1 MPRAFLS
8 LLPLLFLAYF
18 YCGWKLFHSFTNI
31 LPWPKEQII
40 FYLVG
45 ILCYLNLH
53 PFLLLILHV
62 FKFKKL
68 AKSVR
73 EGFKLWDILFT
84 YPFWIGLILIVEVL
98 PLLLVLDFVKL
109 PFYPFYDR
117 FKSIWLPLQYRVTLA
132 IFAVFLIYVL
142 IRLLLDTNRIRI
154 SRVNYSSRNLPAN
167 LDGLQIVHISDVQA
181 DPRTKP
187 RKVRR
192 YVKKVNRLNPDLIFF
207 TGDLV
212 TSGKKFIALAAEL
225 LGKLE
230 AKYGVFGC
238 LGDHDVW
245 ADSQR
250 VLRHLNEN
258 KITTVEDKNHFV
270 RIGFDSLMVTFI
282 TNTYSR
288 RANLE
293 KLNYLMGQQP
303 RGALDILISH
313 QPSETVIELAAE
325 RGYHIFLAGHTHGGQ
340 VVFKPFG
347 FTLTPPRFE
356 TPYYKGIYGLG
367 RMLVSVNNG
376 LGLTFAPLR
385 YRAPAEVTL
394 IKILKSRR

>member
-1 MPRAFLS
+1 MPRTFLS

-18 YCGWKLFHSFTNI
+18 YCGWKLYHALANI
-31 LPWPKEQII
+31 LTWPKEQIS
-40 FYLVG
+40 FYLIGV
-45 ILCYLNLH
+45 LCYLNLH

-62 FKFKKL
+62 FKFEKL

-73 EGFKLWDILFT
+73 EGFKPWDILFT

-98 PLLLVLDFVKL
+98 PLLLVLDFIKL

-142 IRLLLDTNRIRI
+142 IRLLLDTNRIQI
-154 SRVNYSSRNLPAN
+154 SKVSYSLKSLPEN
-167 LDGLQIVHISDVQA
+167 LDGLKIVHISDVHA
-181 DPRTKP
+181 GPRTKL
-187 RKVRR
+187 RKIRR

-212 TSGKKFIALAAEL
+212 TSGTKFIAPAAEL

-230 AKYGVFGC
+230 AKYGICGC

-245 ADSQR
+245 SDSQQ
-250 VLRHLNEN
+250 VLQHLNDN
-258 KITTVEDKNHFV
+258 DITTLEDKNHFV

-303 RGALDILISH
+303 RGFLDILISH
-313 QPSETVIELAAE
+313 QPSESVIELAAE
-325 RGYHIFLAGHTHGGQ
+325 RGYQIFLAGHTHGGQ

-347 FTLTPPRFE
+347 FTLTPPQLE
-356 TPYYKGIYGLG
+356 TPFYKGIYSSGK
-367 RMLVSVNNG
+367 MLVSVNNG
-376 LGLTFAPLR
+376 LGLAFAPLR

-394 IKILKSRR
+394 IEIVKSRG

>member
-1 MPRAFLS
+1 
-8 LLPLLFLAYF
+8 LP
-18 YCGWKLFHSFTNI
+18 
-31 LPWPKEQII
+31 E
-40 FYLVG
+40 
-45 ILCYLNLH
+45 
-53 PFLLLILHV
+53 
-62 FKFKKL
+62 
-68 AKSVR
+68 
-73 EGFKLWDILFT
+73 
-84 YPFWIGLILIVEVL
+84 
-98 PLLLVLDFVKL
+98 
-109 PFYPFYDR
+109 
-117 FKSIWLPLQYRVTLA
+117 
-132 IFAVFLIYVL
+132 
-142 IRLLLDTNRIRI
+142 
-154 SRVNYSSRNLPAN
+154 N
-167 LDGLQIVHISDVQA
+167 LDGLKIVHISDVHA
-181 DPRTKP
+181 DPRTKR
-187 RKVRR
+187 RKIRR
-192 YVKKVNRLNPDLIFF
+192 YVKKVNRLNPDLVFF

-212 TSGKKFIALAAEL
+212 TSGTKFIAPAAEL

-230 AKYGVFGC
+230 TKYGIYGC

-245 ADSQR
+245 SDSQQ
-250 VLRHLNEN
+250 VLQHLNDN
-258 KITTVEDKNHFV
+258 DITTLEDKNHFV

-313 QPSETVIELAAE
+313 QPSESVVELAAE

-347 FTLTPPRFE
+347 FTLTPPQLE
-356 TPYYKGIYGLG
+356 TPFYKGIYSSGK
-367 RMLVSVNNG
+367 MLVSVNNG

>member
-8 LLPLLFLAYF
+8 LLPLLFLACF
-18 YCGWKLFHSFTNI
+18 YCGWKLYHSLTNV
-31 LPWPKEQII
+31 LTWPKEQIG

-45 ILCYLNLH
+45 ILGYLNLH
-53 PFLLLILHV
+53 PFLLLVLHA

-68 AKSVR
+68 SKSVR
-73 EGFKLWDILFT
+73 EGFRPWDILFT
-84 YPFWIGLILIVEVL
+84 YPFWIGLILIFEVL
-98 PLLLVLDFVKL
+98 PLILVLDFIKL
-109 PFYPFYDR
+109 PFYPFYER

-154 SRVNYSSRNLPAN
+154 SRITYSSRHLPAK
-167 LDGLQIVHISDVQA
+167 LDGLKIVHISDVQA
-181 DPRTKP
+181 DSRTKA
-187 RKVRR
+187 RKITR

-212 TSGKKFIALAAEL
+212 TSGKKFIAPTAEL

-245 ADSQR
+245 SDSQQ
-250 VLRHLNEN
+250 VLQQLNDNE
-258 KITTVEDKNHFV
+258 ITALEDKNHFV

-303 RGALDILISH
+303 RGALDILLSH

-367 RMLVSVNNG
+367 RMLVSVNSG
-376 LGLTFAPLR
+376 LGFTFAPLR
-385 YRAPAEVTL
+385 YRAPAEVTQ